1 MYNNM
6 CLNVTWK
13 YVMVNE
19 IIKIGDINM
28 YLIVLNKK
36 VI

>member
-13 YVMVNE
+13 YVMANE
-19 IIKIGDINM
+19 IIKIGDINIFW
-28 YLIVLNKK
+28 LSWVKTN
-36 VI
+36 